1 MHFTAILARKGWSFY
16 TFLKGSE
23 LCLAISGAAL
33 TLLWPV
39 CTNLI
44 IPYYLWRPPR
54 VFLSRCSLPHFC
66 SLLLFNQPSSVS
78 PAPLTSAC
86 LLTCLE
92 WTFSLSS
99 LSVGARQGVDG
110 TSDVTLKMWLG
121 WMAPL
126 CRRGSGSS
134 FQLCFDKHVFFQP
147 ADLRDRLS
155 QLEWWSHRV
164 NSHWSYWAGWML
176 LWWWLKVDKL
186 K

>member
-134 FQLCFDKHVFFQP
+134 FQLCFDKHVFFP
-147 ADLRDRLS
+147 AGRPVWQVASVGVMVSQGELTLVILGRLDA
-155 QLEWWSHRV
+155 LV
-164 NSHWSYWAGWML
+164 MVIKGWQT
-176 LWWWLKVDKL
+176 
-186 K
+186 